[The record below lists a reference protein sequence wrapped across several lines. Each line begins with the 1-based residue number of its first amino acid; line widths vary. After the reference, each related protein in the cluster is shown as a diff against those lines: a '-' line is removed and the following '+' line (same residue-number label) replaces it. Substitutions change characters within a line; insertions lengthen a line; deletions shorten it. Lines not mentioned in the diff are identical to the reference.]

1 MTAIDLVRP
10 SPLRP
15 LPLRLLAPVAGGL
28 RTSAVALALPALILI
43 LWSLGSAY
51 HLVPQQILP
60 PPAYVFENF
69 RDMLASGELLQHAS
83 ISAVRVAAGFALGA
97 SLGLVLGIAMGLSE
111 AIDDYVR
118 PLFTAIAQVPTLG
131 WIPLLML
138 FLGIGEALKIVI
150 IAKAALVPMV
160 LNTSAGIR
168 GVPASYMEVAEVFG
182 FSRWQ
187 KLRRLILP
195 AAVPPIFTGIRYSL
209 TKAWTALVAVE
220 LLASAEG
227 LGYLLVWGR
236 QMFWLDTMIVAMVI
250 IGAVGFAMD
259 KTLALLEAR
268 LQSWRI
274 DA

>member
-1 MTAIDLVRP
+1 MAVLDLPRQAAPHPVSWRR
-10 SPLRP
+10 LRP
-15 LPLRLLAPVAGGL
+15 VLAGL
-28 RTSAVALALPALILI
+28 RDFAIALALPAVILI
-43 LWSLGSAY
+43 LWAIGSAY
-51 HLVPQQILP
+51 QLVPQQILP
-60 PPAYVFENF
+60 PPVYVWENF

-83 ISAVRVAAGFALGA
+83 ISAARVAGGFVLGA
-97 SLGLVLGIAMGLSE
+97 SLGLLLGIAMGLSE
-111 AIDDYVR
+111 KVDDYVR

-168 GVPASYMEVAEVFG
+168 GVPKAYLEVADVFA
-182 FSRWQ
+182 FTRWQ

-250 IGAVGFAMD
+250 IGLVGFAMD
-259 KTLALLEAR
+259 KLLALVEAR

>member
-1 MTAIDLVRP
+1 MAVLDLPRQAAPHPVSWR
-10 SPLRP
+10 LRP
-15 LPLRLLAPVAGGL
+15 VLAGL
-28 RTSAVALALPALILI
+28 RDFTIALALPAVILI
-43 LWSLGSAY
+43 LWAIGSAY
-51 HLVPQQILP
+51 QLVPQQILP
-60 PPAYVFENF
+60 PPVYVWENF

-83 ISAVRVAAGFALGA
+83 ISAARVAGGFVLGA
-97 SLGLVLGIAMGLSE
+97 SLGLLLGIAMGLSE
-111 AIDDYVR
+111 KVDDYVR

-168 GVPASYMEVAEVFG
+168 GVPKAYLEVADVFA
-182 FSRWQ
+182 FTRWQ

-250 IGAVGFAMD
+250 IGLVGFAMD
-259 KTLALLEAR
+259 KLLALVEAR